1 MSLVE
6 KPPAQSGDTADEQ
19 QTSSPKS
26 DPKIMEEAEKPSVQR
41 HNFPDGGGD
50 AWTVSRC
57 RCLAGHLHLVRIP
70 QCIWSFQAYYK
81 SHQLA
86 HKSESEIAW
95 IGSFQT
101 FCMFFMGS
109 VFGSIFDRFGARS
122 LVILGGVGF
131 SFACMMQS
139 IWFVSFEAVRLE
151 SLRIIIDST
160 EYWQFFLAQALLQGI
175 CLSALFSPTFPCIN
189 HWFFKRRGLALGIAT
204 SGSSVGGVVWPIMI
218 NNLIIKV
225 GFGWALR
232 ICGFFALVMTAG
244 AATMVKG
251 RLPPRTDPEFFAFPL
266 FRQPAY
272 TFFCFGMLFI
282 IFGIFF
288 LIFYIP
294 SYGAIHG
301 FSPNM
306 IFYSVSILNAASF
319 FGRIFPGMAADT
331 RGRYNIMIIAS
342 ISSAVLTIA
351 SIAATD
357 TSSILVI
364 GAMYGFTSGSII
376 SIQAACIPPLL
387 DDPRKTGVAIGQM
400 LSIGGFG
407 ALLGP
412 PICGWLITSHGCKG
426 AQIFSG
432 VMLAIGTV
440 LLVSNVSYCAL
451 ADLFII
457 TWSLDI
463 DHRLS
468 PEATSQNPP
477 ESSSFERRCCCE

>member
-26 DPKIMEEAEKPSVQR
+26 DPKILEEAEKPSVQR

-50 AWTVSRC
+50 AWTVVAGAW
-57 RCLAGHLHLVRIP
+57 LAIFISFGFLNAFGV
-70 QCIWSFQAYYK
+70 FQAYYK

-139 IWFVSFEAVRLE
+139 IC
-151 SLRIIIDST
+151 T

-232 ICGFFALVMTAG
+232 ICGFVALVMTAG

-331 RGRYNIMIIAS
+331 WGRYNIMIIAS

-412 PICGWLITSHGCKG
+412 PICGWLITSHGFKG

-440 LLVSNVSYCAL
+440 LLAVTRSYL
-451 ADLFII
+451 AKPAGKFIV
-457 TWSLDI
+457 
-463 DHRLS
+463 
-468 PEATSQNPP
+468 
-477 ESSSFERRCCCE
+477 